1 MLIETRTAVAS
12 DAIAICKVVRRSIS
26 ECCVLDHRNDPATL
40 SAWLGNK
47 TPESALAWVQ
57 SPDSI
62 GVAAAQGNRL
72 VGFALAKGDELALCY
87 VLPEV
92 LHTGVGKALLQAIES
107 RVISQGFRILRVVS
121 TRTAQ
126 SFYSRN
132 GFTMSGPPQV
142 WAGIEGLPMAKAMKA
157 TPLSTERPAIAT
169 L

>member
-26 ECCVLDHRNDPATL
+26 ECCVLDHKNAPATL
-40 SAWLGNK
+40 SAWLENK
-47 TPESALAWVQ
+47 TPASALAWVQ
-57 SPDSI
+57 SPDS
-62 GVAAAQGNRL
+62 VAIVAAQGDRV
-72 VGFALAKGDELALCY
+72 VGFALATGDELALCY

-92 LHTGVGKALLQAIES
+92 LHKGVGKALLQVIES
-107 RVISQGFRILRVVS
+107 SVISQGFRILRVVS

-142 WAGIEGLPMAKAMKA
+142 WAGIEGLPMEKAMKA
-157 TPLSTERPAIAT
+157 TPLSTERPTTAT